1 MFPGKINAMKNCV
14 HCNWG
19 LATISGEVDVRFI
32 VLLSPF
38 DRKNG
43 PVCGRKAGRLTS
55 QIPRNAVSTVLPG
68 KINAMKNCAHC
79 NWGLATMPGEIN
91 ELFGVAFVHLPSVRR
106 MRGPL
111 RKCTLH
117 ITY

>member
-1 MFPGKINAMKNCV
+1 M
-14 HCNWG
+14 
-19 LATISGEVDVRFI
+19 SDEVNERFI

-68 KINAMKNCAHC
+68 KINAMKNCVHC
-79 NWGLATMPGEIN
+79 NWGLATMSGEVNVRFI
-91 ELFGVAFVHLPSVRR
+91 ELLSPFD
-106 MRGPL
+106 
-111 RKCTLH
+111 RKNAPVCGRKVGQVT
-117 ITY
+117 